1 VAPSPSMAGRLDR
14 SPDPNTVTNANSP
27 SNLAWKNMRSISKSV
42 QPYGQPATQ
51 TPRSLLGIYQNQ
63 VTEGAVQTGGDPSAP
78 VQGNPFTPY
87 SGPEQRHTW
96 RSAENNNDQLI
107 NRDRHGYMQTG
118 TERAGRISSMVDPLA
133 SGPPR
138 PDFRAVNITVNYE
151 AGEGARY
158 ADDLTRPY
166 TWLGP
171 QESGWSDVY
180 GGSVGFYRNGPGGPP
195 SNPPVDGPQR
205 VWAGPPH
212 GYHTYYPPDGQQT
225 LAVRL
230 NRASM
235 VGTRVDRLSNSMV
248 GGQNYSQTTAQQGQR
263 T

>member
-1 VAPSPSMAGRLDR
+1 MAPQSNLGGRVSR
-14 SPDPNTVTNANSP
+14 TPDPASVTNANFS
-27 SNLAWKNMRSISKSV
+27 NMRAIGRSI

-51 TPRSLLGIYQNQ
+51 SPPSRLRIQQST
-63 VTEGAVQTGGDPSAP
+63 VTEGAVQTGGDVNAP
-78 VQGNPFTPY
+78 KQGNPFAPY
-87 SGPEQRHTW
+87 SGPEQTHKW
-96 RSAENNNDQLI
+96 WSAENSNDQLI

-118 TERAGRISSMVDPLA
+118 TERSGRISSMCDPLE

-158 ADDLTRPY
+158 ADDLHRPY

-171 QESGWSDVY
+171 QEGGWSDIN
-180 GGSVGFYRNGPGGPP
+180 GGTVGFYRNGPGGAPN
-195 SNPPVDGPQR
+195 NPPVDGPQR

-230 NRASM
+230 SRSQM
-235 VGTRVDRLSNSMV
+235 IPTRVDRLSNSRA
-248 GGQNYSQTTAQQGQR
+248 GGQTFSQTTMQQGQGK
-263 T
+263 